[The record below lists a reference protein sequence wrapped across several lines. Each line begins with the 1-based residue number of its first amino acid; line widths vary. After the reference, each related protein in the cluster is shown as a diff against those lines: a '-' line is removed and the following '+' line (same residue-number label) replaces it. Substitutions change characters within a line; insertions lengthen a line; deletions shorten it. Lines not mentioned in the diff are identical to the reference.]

1 MKLIHFADLHLG
13 VERYSRPDPE
23 TGLPSRLLDFLDAF
37 DRLVDYAIAENVDLV
52 LFAGDA
58 YQSRE
63 PGQTHQREFARRI
76 RRLTD
81 AGIPILLLV
90 GNHDL
95 PNAIGR
101 ASSTEIFDTLG
112 VNRVHVANR
121 PGLHTI
127 ETASGQIQVIALPW
141 LRRAALLSR
150 EDSQDLSLE
159 EVNQRLSQILSEII
173 RRLAG
178 ELDRTLP
185 AVVCAH
191 VWVQGAS
198 PGSEHSMILGD
209 EHALLPSSLTPPGVD
224 YVALGHIHR
233 HQVLSKA
240 PPVVYAGSLER
251 VDFGEE
257 GHEKGFCVVEID
269 PSQPTGERASYQ
281 FHPLPGR
288 AFITIRVEIEAAESD
303 PTAKILQAIEGHGE
317 ALEGAIVRLQISLP
331 AELATEIEDD
341 AIRAALKPAQHHT
354 ISREV
359 QRQARARLGTVAAE
373 EITPLEAL
381 KHYLDSKGN
390 VSTEWQATLIEAA
403 EELIQERGG

>member
-1 MKLIHFADLHLG
+1 MLDYRRADCH
-13 VERYSRPDPE
+13 EQPE
-23 TGLPSRLLDFLDAF
+23 M
-37 DRLVDYAIAENVDLV
+37 IA
-52 LFAGDA
+52 
-58 YQSRE
+58 
-63 PGQTHQREFARRI
+63 
-76 RRLTD
+76 
-81 AGIPILLLV
+81 
-90 GNHDL
+90 
-95 PNAIGR
+95 
-101 ASSTEIFDTLG
+101 DTLG
-112 VNRVHVANR
+112 DDAAPNVLEPIVRRVLTHRRHVGQR
-121 PGLHTI
+121 QGFTGVGEVHRTDGEVL
-127 ETASGQIQVIALPW
+127 ASRYNPRFSWRHVLKQV
-141 LRRAALLSR
+141 
-150 EDSQDLSLE
+150 
-159 EVNQRLSQILSEII
+159 
-173 RRLAG
+173 RLARQTG
-178 ELDRTLP
+178 GCVPVPD
-185 AVVCAH
+185 V
-191 VWVQGAS
+191 S
-198 PGSEHSMILGD
+198 PEPDVHNHAFKLAYVSIGKATGVILGD